1 MYLYNT
7 KIMIEKQLLYILI
20 MLNFNNKIFQNNK
33 NYNNNFIII
42 IIIIIIK

>member
-20 MLNFNNKIFQNNK
+20 MLNFNNKIFQNHQ
-33 NYNNNFIII
+33 NYKNNFIII